1 MIRSAIIEKVRGFI
15 EEITPFDNDEV
26 VSDTLID
33 ELLNDSDTEMRR
45 KIPIHLIEPADFS
58 TVALI
63 DNADGTGYIGLPSDF
78 LRLHSFKM
86 TEWKRT
92 ICEAISEAHPKYKLQ
107 QSTVTRGGTIKPV
120 VVIRW
125 AQSYTN
131 IGCLQNQVFEAGVTN
146 PTAFTV
152 TEFILTDDYMVWVGG
167 VLTSL
172 GHSRSG
178 NIVTFAVELPEGT
191 EVVIA
196 N

>member
-1 MIRSAIIEKVRGFI
+1 MIRAAIIEKVRGFI

-45 KIPIHLIEPADFS
+45 KIPIHLIEPAYFS

-63 DNADGTGYIGLPSDF
+63 DNADGTGFIGLPADF

-86 TEWKRT
+86 SEWKRT

-131 IGCLQNQVFEAGVTN
+131 IGCLQNQVFEA
-146 PTAFTV
+146 TASQKIFTV
-152 TEFILTDDYMVWVGG
+152 TEFVLTDDYMVWVGG

-172 GHSRSG
+172 GHNRSG
-178 NIVTFAVELPEGT
+178 NIVTFPVGLPEGT